1 MADEDTNT
9 SRVADAARKLTDDT
23 EAALRK
29 EIASLKRQLTRMTNQ
44 MAGRAEE
51 VGEEASG
58 WYDAAADRA
67 ARTTEALK
75 TQAQTVSDTVRE
87 NPGTHSGALL
97 LGGMLGLAIGMM
109 LGQQESRS
117 ARWWER

>member
-1 MADEDTNT
+1 MADEDTPRT
-9 SRVADAARKLTDDT
+9 ADAARKITDDT

-29 EIASLKRQLTRMTNQ
+29 ELASLKRQMRRMT
-44 MAGRAEE
+44 AHIADRAEE
-51 VGEEASG
+51 VGEGASG

-87 NPGTHSGALL
+87 NPGTHSGALV
-97 LGGMLGLAIGMM
+97 LGGAIGLAIG
-109 LGQQESRS
+109 LLLAQHESRN

>member
-9 SRVADAARKLTDDT
+9 SRVADAARKITDDT

-29 EIASLKRQLTRMTNQ
+29 EIASLKRQMRRMTSQ
-44 MAGRAEE
+44 LAEQAEE
-51 VGEEASG
+51 VGETASG
-58 WYDAAADRA
+58 WYDNAADRA
-67 ARTTEALK
+67 SRTTEALK

-97 LGGMLGLAIGMM
+97 LGGVVGLVVGLL
-109 LGQQESRS
+109 LGQHDSRS
-117 ARWWER
+117 NRWWER